1 MASRPLR
8 VLIADDD
15 RLLAEFLSALVQAT
29 GHKVVAVETAGGLA
43 VVQSWTKHQPDCILL
58 DIMMPK
64 LNGFTVAQHLRSRDP
79 QARIIFMSGL
89 VQADYPS
96 ARQCKPDAWL
106 NKPITFDNLCQAL
119 SSLAVAA

>member
-106 NKPITFDNLCQAL
+106 NKPIMFEELCQAL
-119 SSLAVAA
+119 SSLEVAA